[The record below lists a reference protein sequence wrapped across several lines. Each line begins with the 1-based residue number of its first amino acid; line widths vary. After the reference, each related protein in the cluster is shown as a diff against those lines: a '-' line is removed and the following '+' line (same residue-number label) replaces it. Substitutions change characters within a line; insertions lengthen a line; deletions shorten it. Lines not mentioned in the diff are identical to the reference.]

1 MAWLKTNQAEI
12 LYNRRFL
19 DLKTMERYFSVAIT
33 ANSSERARHSG
44 LGEIGGCTLFKC
56 DSSEM
61 LKSSKAQVLLPK

>member
-33 ANSSERARHSG
+33 ANSSERARRSG
-44 LGEIGGCTLFKC
+44 LGEIGGCIPC
-56 DSSEM
+56 SSVAAV
-61 LKSSKAQVLLPK
+61 KR